1 MLWTML
7 DITRASSTM
16 TSDCHDSRRDEK
28 EQLGVKCPGFVRH
41 RTSLNAETK
50 LKLTSF
56 AGLQDLVLPFL
67 AIRIVFLPLPPLL
80 RKSPALPKR
89 NRHRVAAVAVV
100 EVVVGL
106 VGVLA
111 AVAVVVGVVVAM
123 AVAVAE

>member
-28 EQLGVKCPGFVRH
+28 EQLGVTCPGFVRH

-67 AIRIVFLPLPPLL
+67 AIRIVSLPLPPLL
-80 RKSPALPKR
+80 RISPALPKR
-89 NRHRVAAVAVV
+89 NRHRVVAVAVV

-106 VGVLA
+106 VGALA